1 MTIDRHGANPAVEGM
16 LDEHLGAIEE
26 SFGADGLA
34 IYGPLEFGLDDNVR
48 RIVEPLRQRGSHGD
62 QLVVLVDTDG
72 GYLDV
77 VHRIVDTIRHHYR
90 IVSFVI
96 PNTAYSAGTILAMSG
111 DNIYMDYYSRL
122 GPIDPQV
129 QNDKGDAVPALGYLN
144 RYESL
149 IARSKSG
156 DDPLSLLEI
165 QLAISGFDQAELYM
179 YDQARQQSVA
189 LLGEWLAKYKFKDW
203 TTTETRG
210 LTVTDEIRKQRA
222 EEVASILNDTERWH
236 SHSRGISAETLVN
249 ELKLKIDPFD
259 VHADVIKRYHDL
271 LKDYS
276 ALNAHIGVVH
286 AVGMY
291 DAYHAH

>member
-16 LDEHLGAIEE
+16 LDERLAAIEE

-34 IYGPLEFGLDDNVR
+34 IYGPLDFGLDDNVR
-48 RIVEPLRQRGSHGD
+48 RIVESLRQQDKHGD

-96 PNTAYSAGTILAMSG
+96 PNAAYSAGTILAMSG

-129 QNDKGDAVPALGYLN
+129 PNDKGDPVPALGYLN
-144 RYESL
+144 RYEAL
-149 IARSKSG
+149 IARSKSTT
-156 DDPLSLLEI
+156 DPLSQLEI

-203 TTTETRG
+203 DTRETRG
-210 LTVTDEIRKQRA
+210 DVVTDEIRKERA
-222 EEVASILNDTERWH
+222 EEVANILNDTERWH
-236 SHSRGISAETLVN
+236 SHSTGIAAETLVN
-249 ELKLKIDPFD
+249 ELKIRIDPFGD
-259 VHADVIKRYHDL
+259 HADSIKRYHEL
-271 LKDYS
+271 LKDF
-276 ALNAHIGVVH
+276 AGLNAHIGVAH